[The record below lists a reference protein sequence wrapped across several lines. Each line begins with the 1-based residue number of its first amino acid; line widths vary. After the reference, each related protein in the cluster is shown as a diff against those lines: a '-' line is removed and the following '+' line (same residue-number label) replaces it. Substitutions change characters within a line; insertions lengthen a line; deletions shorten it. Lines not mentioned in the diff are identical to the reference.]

1 MDIRGLPSR
10 ANKHMRSATWDVWR
24 DSLFTALLAS
34 SFAFYALELWD
45 IEVESP
51 IVRALA
57 LLSIAIPLVLTW
69 GESLDWWEAICRPFQ
84 RSDRIHREDKIVRER
99 HEREAAERA
108 RIEEEREQARLLRL
122 SELTREWSPNEHG
135 FDSDQ
140 TGPAKQEQQGEK

>member
-24 DSLFTALLAS
+24 DSLFTALVAS

-51 IVRALA
+51 IIRALA
-57 LLSIAIPLVLTW
+57 LLSIALPLVLTW

-108 RIEEEREQARLLRL
+108 LQEEKLEQARRVRL
-122 SELTREWSPNEHG
+122 WQLTRGCPEDDESSTYQCSDEEKKRGKNE
-135 FDSDQ
+135 
-140 TGPAKQEQQGEK
+140 